1 MMQTFSLDSEIKNKI
16 TELSKKYSTKL
27 SALLPALN
35 LVQEKYGFIPPE
47 VETQIAELLNIYPIQ
62 VREATTFYS
71 LFYSKPIGH
80 HRIYVCYN
88 LSCCLEG
95 SAKIVKHL
103 MEKLGI
109 QLNQTTK
116 DGKFSLFKSPC
127 LGACEMAPVI
137 IVDGTY
143 HYSVTTEY
151 IDKLL
156 SELG

>member
-1 MMQTFSLDSEIKNKI
+1 MMQTFLLDEEIKNKI
-16 TELSKKYSTKL
+16 IELSKNYPTKL
-27 SALLPALN
+27 SAILPSLN
-35 LVQEKYGFIPPE
+35 LVQERYGFIPPE

-71 LFYSKPIGH
+71 LFYSKPLGQ

-95 SAKIVKHL
+95 SGKIIKHL

-109 QLNQTTK
+109 QLNQTTN

-127 LGACEMAPVI
+127 LGACERAPVI
-137 IVDGTY
+137 IIDGIY
-143 HYSVTTEY
+143 HYNVTIEY